1 MKIGLKIAIMLS
13 LFSLMIGAFGYI
25 SLIELDKAAEPI
37 TIDNQ
42 KLLASSKQTILI
54 FVSIF
59 MIIAICLGVLIGR
72 SIVNPMRNLQNLA
85 NKIAGGEAEFKI
97 DSIRND
103 DEVHDL
109 AISFKST
116 VNSLRKSQKLY
127 SRSEKKYRD
136 LYENSPA
143 LYRTIDTDGIIIS
156 CNKSYAER
164 LGYSKDEIIGASIF
178 KHVADNNIEA
188 MRKSFETWKSTGAV
202 KDREIWLK
210 TKDGTVFP
218 TLISANNLY
227 DENGGLI
234 GSNTIIKDI
243 SAVYEA
249 KKRIEKEALMELQ
262 FAELKK
268 LDKLKGEFA
277 SMITHELKSPLTPIM
292 GRCDM
297 LKQPGLLGNLNAL
310 QLDSVNKIHKNA
322 RRLERLIRDVLEAQK
337 LEMGRIKFNKNKI
350 DVTEFMTEIH
360 RDYLPL
366 MKEKQIDSIN
376 STEEKLILIS
386 DENRIRQ
393 VIDNLVLNSADFTPA
408 KQGKIE
414 IGARSEDSKIV
425 FYVKDNGAGIPKETQ
440 PIMFKKFYQADTSLT
455 RKHAGTGL
463 GLVVSKGII
472 EGLGGKIWF
481 ESQPGTGTSFFFTI
495 PKEQ

>member
-1 MKIGLKIAIMLS
+1 
-13 LFSLMIGAFGYI
+13 
-25 SLIELDKAAEPI
+25 
-37 TIDNQ
+37 
-42 KLLASSKQTILI
+42 
-54 FVSIF
+54 
-59 MIIAICLGVLIGR
+59 
-72 SIVNPMRNLQNLA
+72 
-85 NKIAGGEAEFKI
+85 
-97 DSIRND
+97 
-103 DEVHDL
+103 
-109 AISFKST
+109 
-116 VNSLRKSQKLY
+116 
-127 SRSEKKYRD
+127 
-136 LYENSPA
+136 
-143 LYRTIDTDGIIIS
+143 
-156 CNKSYAER
+156 
-164 LGYSKDEIIGASIF
+164 
-178 KHVADNNIEA
+178 
-188 MRKSFETWKSTGAV
+188 
-202 KDREIWLK
+202 REIWLK

-297 LKQPGLLGNLNAL
+297 LKTPGLLGNLNAL

-337 LEMGRIKFNKNKI
+337 LEMGRVKFNKNKI
-350 DVTEFMTEIH
+350 DVTEFMTVDVTEFMTEIH

-366 MKEKQIDSIN
+366 MKEKQIYSIN

-393 VIDNLVLNSADFTPA
+393 VFDNLVLNSADFTPA

-425 FYVKDNGAGIPKETQ
+425 FYVKDNGAGIPKEMQ

-463 GLVVSKGII
+463 GLVVCKGII

-481 ESQPGTGTSFFFTI
+481 ESQPGIGTSFFFTI

>member
-1 MKIGLKIAIMLS
+1 MKIGLKIAIMFS
-13 LFSLMIGAFGYI
+13 LFSLMIGALGYV
-25 SLIELDKAAEPI
+25 SLIELDKATEPI
-37 TIDNQ
+37 TLDNQ
-42 KLLASSKQTILI
+42 KLLGSSKQII
-54 FVSIF
+54 FICVSIF
-59 MIIAICLGVLIGR
+59 IIIAICLGALIGR
-72 SIVNPMRNLQNLA
+72 SIVKPMRNLQNHA

-97 DSIRND
+97 DSIGND

-116 VNSLRKSQKLY
+116 VTSLRKSQKLY

-164 LGYSKDEIIGASIF
+164 LGYSKDEIIGVSIF
-178 KHVADNNIEA
+178 NHVADNNIEA
-188 MRKSFETWKSTGAV
+188 MRKSFETWKSTGTV

-268 LDKLKGEFA
+268 LDKLKDEFA

-297 LKQPGLLGNLNAL
+297 LKTPGLLGNLNAL

-337 LEMGRIKFNKNKI
+337 LEMGRVKFNKNKI

-425 FYVKDNGAGIPKETQ
+425 FYVKDNGAGIPKEMQ

-463 GLVVSKGII
+463 GLVVCKGII

-495 PKEQ
+495 PKEK

>member
-164 LGYSKDEIIGASIF
+164 LGYTKDEIIGASIF

-188 MRKSFETWKSTGAV
+188 MRKSFETWKSTGA
-202 KDREIWLK
+202 
-210 TKDGTVFP
+210 
-218 TLISANNLY
+218 
-227 DENGGLI
+227 
-234 GSNTIIKDI
+234 
-243 SAVYEA
+243 
-249 KKRIEKEALMELQ
+249 
-262 FAELKK
+262 
-268 LDKLKGEFA
+268 
-277 SMITHELKSPLTPIM
+277 
-292 GRCDM
+292 
-297 LKQPGLLGNLNAL
+297 
-310 QLDSVNKIHKNA
+310 
-322 RRLERLIRDVLEAQK
+322 
-337 LEMGRIKFNKNKI
+337 
-350 DVTEFMTEIH
+350 
-360 RDYLPL
+360 
-366 MKEKQIDSIN
+366 
-376 STEEKLILIS
+376 
-386 DENRIRQ
+386 
-393 VIDNLVLNSADFTPA
+393 
-408 KQGKIE
+408 
-414 IGARSEDSKIV
+414 
-425 FYVKDNGAGIPKETQ
+425 
-440 PIMFKKFYQADTSLT
+440 
-455 RKHAGTGL
+455 
-463 GLVVSKGII
+463 
-472 EGLGGKIWF
+472 
-481 ESQPGTGTSFFFTI
+481 
-495 PKEQ
+495 